1 MQLRHL
7 VILVGLL
14 LVSAFAKAQNF
25 SVTGTLTDKESKEPL
40 EAATVFLETVKD
52 STLITY
58 TITNQNGAFTLEGR
72 AQEKDAR
79 VNISFLGYENY
90 SKQVDLSAGDISLG
104 AIEVGLATNTLGEVV
119 VKSRAPITVKK
130 DTLEFNVSSFK
141 TKKDANIEDL
151 LKELPG
157 VEVDEDGKILVNG
170 KEVNQILVNGKP
182 FFGDDPTVATR
193 NLTKEMVEKIQV
205 VDTKTDDEAFA
216 GEDGDQ
222 ENKTINLTI
231 SEEKNKGVF
240 GRVAAGAGTDE
251 RFEYAGIVNAFDNDR
266 RISVLAGGNNINE
279 AGFSFGEI
287 RKMFGGGR
295 SVYFNGNGS
304 FGIDGRSFGGGQ
316 GITNSRSIGT
326 NYTDEYAKGFDASMD
341 YFYSAANSF
350 DETRIE
356 RENILPD
363 RRFFTNSNSRSDSN
377 SDNHSANATINI
389 KKDSTIL
396 INIRP
401 KFSYAKSETRYT
413 RDEESLDE
421 NGDLINQSDNA
432 NFIKDQGKNFEN
444 TLSITKKWGNK
455 GAYVRARLQNE
466 INRQESEDFIVSN
479 TAILGDAPELIE
491 RNQFTDGETK
501 LDGYNLNFTYRI
513 PLIAKKLF
521 LDADF
526 GHRDDSRKRSRTTFD
541 FDENTQQYST
551 LNEALSTDFEGRN
564 MRTTPKL
571 GLNYNTEKFNIN
583 FGAGYVFRTLENTDN
598 LRPELNVKENF
609 EALELDSYINY
620 RFSPKASLYA
630 SVSKSNSPPDVQQ
643 LNPFVDVSDPLNITV
658 GNPDLSPS
666 NVYNFYGGFNNFDF
680 QKGGGWYLNGNGSVT
695 NDAVVNKTTIDE
707 NLVRTTTYEN
717 VDGNYNVG
725 AGGGYNKTLKIDS
738 LRTIKYGGGIYGNFG
753 RNVNFN
759 NDVKYASKT
768 RSLTPRVNVTFT
780 WKDLFEVRP
789 SYNISFSKTE
799 FGLDAFDDQEFISHT
814 VRLSTALF
822 VPKNW
827 EWRNEINYN
836 YNPNIASD
844 FQQSALFWN
853 STLAYSF
860 AKERATAT
868 LKVYDVLDQ
877 NTNARRTANANF
889 IQDVQSTV
897 LQQYFMLS
905 LSWKFNTLGKKGET
919 DNGGIMFF

>member
-1 MQLRHL
+1 MRDAICAQHL
-7 VILVGLL
+7 SWGL
-14 LVSAFAKAQNF
+14 
-25 SVTGTLTDKESKEPL
+25 
-40 EAATVFLETVKD
+40 
-52 STLITY
+52 I
-58 TITNQNGAFTLEGR
+58 
-72 AQEKDAR
+72 
-79 VNISFLGYENY
+79 
-90 SKQVDLSAGDISLG
+90 
-104 AIEVGLATNTLGEVV
+104 
-119 VKSRAPITVKK
+119 
-130 DTLEFNVSSFK
+130 
-141 TKKDANIEDL
+141 
-151 LKELPG
+151 
-157 VEVDEDGKILVNG
+157 
-170 KEVNQILVNGKP
+170 
-182 FFGDDPTVATR
+182 
-193 NLTKEMVEKIQV
+193 
-205 VDTKTDDEAFA
+205 
-216 GEDGDQ
+216 
-222 ENKTINLTI
+222 
-231 SEEKNKGVF
+231 
-240 GRVAAGAGTDE
+240 
-251 RFEYAGIVNAFDNDR
+251 
-266 RISVLAGGNNINE
+266 
-279 AGFSFGEI
+279 
-287 RKMFGGGR
+287 
-295 SVYFNGNGS
+295 
-304 FGIDGRSFGGGQ
+304 
-316 GITNSRSIGT
+316 
-326 NYTDEYAKGFDASMD
+326 
-341 YFYSAANSF
+341 
-350 DETRIE
+350 
-356 RENILPD
+356 
-363 RRFFTNSNSRSDSN
+363 
-377 SDNHSANATINI
+377 
-389 KKDSTIL
+389 
-396 INIRP
+396 
-401 KFSYAKSETRYT
+401 
-413 RDEESLDE
+413 
-421 NGDLINQSDNA
+421 
-432 NFIKDQGKNFEN
+432 
-444 TLSITKKWGNK
+444 
-455 GAYVRARLQNE
+455 
-466 INRQESEDFIVSN
+466 
-479 TAILGDAPELIE
+479 
-491 RNQFTDGETK
+491 
-501 LDGYNLNFTYRI
+501 
-513 PLIAKKLF
+513 
-521 LDADF
+521 
-526 GHRDDSRKRSRTTFD
+526 
-541 FDENTQQYST
+541 
-551 LNEALSTDFEGRN
+551 
-564 MRTTPKL
+564 
-571 GLNYNTEKFNIN
+571 NIN

-609 EALELDSYINY
+609 EALELNSYINY

-680 QKGGGWYLNGNGSVT
+680 QKGGGWYLNGNGSIT